1 MEEFVSRVS
10 LSLSRAK
17 FLSARLLRQSI
28 NTILLLSFWL
38 LLGNVFNLLWWNAV
52 QMRNCMCCWCC
63 CCCLGCVCA
72 SFHVV
77 CPARTE
83 VGPVKR
89 IMQRCRQS
97 TAAAAASSRDEATKW
112 VFVLYIDGSLLHSA
126 TCSAFIPVLS
136 WHVLKS
142 VLACLASPFIV
153 YEKWVDGLFC
163 CCRVHWM

>member
-1 MEEFVSRVS
+1 MEEFVCPVS
-10 LSLSRAK
+10 LILNSYTRASCGNLSTRFCF
-17 FLSARLLRQSI
+17 FLFILFLL
-28 NTILLLSFWL
+28 L

-52 QMRNCMCCWCC
+52 QMRNCM

-97 TAAAAASSRDEATKW
+97 TAVAAASRDEATKW
-112 VFVLYIDGSLLHSA
+112 VFVLYIDGSLLQCYMLCIYS
-126 TCSAFIPVLS
+126 SF
-136 WHVLKS
+136 
-142 VLACLASPFIV
+142 VLACPQMSCHVLPPPFIV
-153 YEKWVDGLFC
+153 YEKWVGGLFC

>member
-1 MEEFVSRVS
+1 MDEFVSRVS
-10 LSLSRAK
+10 RSRAK

-28 NTILLLSFWL
+28 NTILLLSLWL

-52 QMRNCMCCWCC
+52 QMRNCMCC
-63 CCCLGCVCA
+63 CLGCVCA

-77 CPARTE
+77 CPSARTE

-97 TAAAAASSRDEATKW
+97 TAAAAASRDEATKW

-126 TCSAFIPVLS
+126 TCSAFIPLLS

-142 VLACLASPFIV
+142 VLACLAFPFIV
-153 YEKWVDGLFC
+153 YEKWVGGLFC